1 MRMITEVVVPAGGI
15 RTRITVPR
23 RRPAGCSGDKRQVKE
38 PNTKV
43 WPTGVITLLRMDARI
58 TPQPWC
64 CYCRLVKPFMQ
75 RFSALTGYSR
85 TCLHSPCIEK
95 RLAVT
100 PAVRSRGMALLYSRI
115 PSLLFS
121 ALHFL
126 SLGFVYPRERR
137 LSKSWLRTKQLA
149 MSRRALK
156 LRLRV
161 HLPHLLH
168 LMSVLW
174 K

>member
-1 MRMITEVVVPAGGI
+1 MSKCSTVPMRMITEVVVPAGGI

-58 TPQPWC
+58 TPQLWC

-100 PAVRSRGMALLYSRI
+100 PAVRSGGMALLYSRI
-115 PSLLFS
+115 PSCCSRHCTFF
-121 ALHFL
+121 H
-126 SLGFVYPRERR
+126 LGSFILENAASRSHGSERSNWQCPGER
-137 LSKSWLRTKQLA
+137 
-149 MSRRALK
+149 
-156 LRLRV
+156 
-161 HLPHLLH
+161 
-168 LMSVLW
+168 
-174 K
+174 